1 MLIVYKVKIE
11 LTIRLIVLLLLERLK
26 QVSDVVQGK
35 CRLAK
40 DTHDLKHRSV
50 NLEVMFDDGNETV
63 CDDGDVYL
71 YSYRIFRLT
80 PESFDLEMLLDPFVK
95 IMESFT

>member
-1 MLIVYKVKIE
+1 MRLE
-11 LTIRLIVLLLLERLK
+11 LTIRLVVLLLLERLK
-26 QVSDVVQGK
+26 QVSDIVRGK

-40 DTHDLKHRSV
+40 DTHNLKHWPV
-50 NLEVMFDDGNETV
+50 NLEVVFDDGNETI

-80 PESFDLEMLLDPFVK
+80 PESFDLEMLFDPFEEL
-95 IMESFT
+95 M

>member
-11 LTIRLIVLLLLERLK
+11 LTIRLVVLLLLERLK

-63 CDDGDVYL
+63 CDDGNMNLNAHCIVA
-71 YSYRIFRLT
+71 LT
-80 PESFDLEMLLDPFVK
+80 PERLDLEVLLDPFEEL
-95 IMESFT
+95 MRSYA